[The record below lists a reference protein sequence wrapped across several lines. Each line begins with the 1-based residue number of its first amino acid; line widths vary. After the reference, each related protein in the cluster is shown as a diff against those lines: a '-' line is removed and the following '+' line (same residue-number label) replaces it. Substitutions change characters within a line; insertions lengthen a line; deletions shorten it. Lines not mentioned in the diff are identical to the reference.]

1 MFLPGHANIEKWL
14 SQEVA
19 HFHYSNCV

>member
-19 HFHYSNCV
+19 HFHYSNCI